1 VPAKYN
7 FWDLH
12 VAIQDSMGWLDYHL
26 HVFRIPQ
33 KHKRKPIE
41 IGIPQDEWDGE
52 NVTPGWEIP
61 IVYHFTEPGQTMEY
75 EYDFGDGWSHEILLE
90 AILLKEKGITYP
102 QCVAGER
109 ACPPEDCGG
118 ISGYYHLLEILR
130 DPNHVEHEENI
141 DWLKGHAKNYCPY
154 DPEEFDCK
162 GVRFDNPKKRWKI
175 AFSQE

>member
-1 VPAKYN
+1 
-7 FWDLH
+7 
-12 VAIQDSMGWLDYHL
+12 
-26 HVFRIPQ
+26 
-33 KHKRKPIE
+33 
-41 IGIPQDEWDGE
+41 
-52 NVTPGWEIP
+52 
-61 IVYHFTEPGQTMEY
+61 MEY